1 MYQPEITKD
10 YGKIVMKQEQKTE
23 ALSKLIDALY
33 KKLVVLVAIAGG
45 FGAYAVKFLQNE
57 NLIGY
62 IFIVVFIF
70 ISTAVFY
77 TYVKLNDYIIT
88 APTNILNF

>member
-1 MYQPEITKD
+1 LYQPEITKD

-62 IFIVVFIF
+62 IFIVIFIF
-70 ISTAVFY
+70 VSTAVFY
-77 TYVKLNDYIIT
+77 TYVKLNDYIKE
-88 APTNILNF
+88 LERSFS

>member
-62 IFIVVFIF
+62 IFIVIFIF
-70 ISTAVFY
+70 VSTAVFY
-77 TYVKLNDYIIT
+77 TYVKLNDYIKE
-88 APTNILNF
+88 LERSFS

>member
-45 FGAYAVKFLQNE
+45 FGAYAVKFITTSYW
-57 NLIGY
+57 IGY
-62 IFIVVFIF
+62 PFAAIFILVSIAIF
-70 ISTAVFY
+70 GAY
-77 TYVKLNDYIIT
+77 LKLNIT
-88 APTNILNF
+88 IKVLERIVNGK

>member
-33 KKLVVLVAIAGG
+33 KKLVVLVAITGG

-77 TYVKLNDYIIT
+77 TYVKLNDYIKE
-88 APTNILNF
+88 LERSFS

>member
-10 YGKIVMKQEQKTE
+10 YGKIVMKQEQKAE

-77 TYVKLNDYIIT
+77 TYVKLNDYIKE
-88 APTNILNF
+88 LERSLS